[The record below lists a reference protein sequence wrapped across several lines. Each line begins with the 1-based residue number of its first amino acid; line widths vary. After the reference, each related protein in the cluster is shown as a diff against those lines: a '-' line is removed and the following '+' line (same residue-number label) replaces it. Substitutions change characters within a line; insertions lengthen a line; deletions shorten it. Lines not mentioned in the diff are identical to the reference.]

1 MSFRGYPDYKSS
13 GFDWMGEIPFAWFIL
28 PLKRAFEI
36 IGGSTPSADEI
47 NWGGPIQWAT
57 PADLSKLSSP
67 YIQSTRR
74 TLSHLG
80 RASCG
85 CSLLPTRSIILSTRA
100 PIGSLAINTEPM
112 STNQGCKGLVPYRD
126 ISSVFFAYVLSIS
139 TELLNNL
146 GKGTTFLEIS
156 GDELGR
162 FPAAFPTFPEQT
174 QIARFLDH
182 ETAKIDTLI
191 HEQKR
196 LIELLKEKRQAV
208 ISHAVTKGL
217 DPDVPMKDSGV
228 EWLGEIPA
236 HWAIRKLNQFS
247 PIITCGVAATPEYFD
262 DGVRFL
268 SAQNVKKGQ
277 VDLSKGC
284 KRISA
289 EKHLELTKNREP
301 KNGDILLSRVGTVGE
316 ACIINVPFR
325 FSIFVSLTH
334 LRLDQKICS
343 NVFFIH
349 LCESRY
355 VKSLHSA
362 VTLVGGGVG
371 NLNVNDLRE
380 YLLPIPP
387 VSEQVKI
394 SDYLK
399 KEVKGYSVLI
409 KQAETGITLLQ
420 ERRSALISAAVT
432 GKIDVRN
439 WQPPADESA
448 FDEEVQQAGMEAKA

>member
-228 EWLGEIPA
+228 EWLGEVPA
-236 HWAIRKLNQFS
+236 HWTKKRLKNVS
-247 PIITCGVAATPEYFD
+247 PFIAVGIVVNPSSYVAE
-262 DGVRFL
+262 DGLPFIYGGE
-268 SAQNVKKGQ
+268 VKEGYI
-277 VDLSKGC
+277 DLSKTR
-284 KRISA
+284 KISA
-289 EKHLELTKNREP
+289 LDSKKNKKTLLET
-301 KNGDILLSRVGTVGE
+301 GDLVTMRVGYPGVT
-316 ACIINVPFR
+316 AIVPPSCEGGNCASVMLVKRGDFDSR
-325 FSIFVSLTH
+325 WLCAVMNS
-334 LRLDQKICS
+334 RLIRQQVEVVQYGAAQKQFNIADAVEFWLLEPPQTEQAVIADFIAAKSAGFDQLMDKAS
-343 NVFFIH
+343 Q
-349 LCESRY
+349 SM
-355 VKSLHSA
+355 
-362 VTLVGGGVG
+362 G
-371 NLNVNDLRE
+371 
-380 YLLPIPP
+380 LL
-387 VSEQVKI
+387 
-394 SDYLK
+394 
-399 KEVKGYSVLI
+399 
-409 KQAETGITLLQ
+409 A

-432 GKIDVRN
+432 GKIDVRD
-439 WQPPADESA
+439 WQPPVDERA
-448 FDEEVQQAGMEAKA
+448 FNEEAKQAGMETTA